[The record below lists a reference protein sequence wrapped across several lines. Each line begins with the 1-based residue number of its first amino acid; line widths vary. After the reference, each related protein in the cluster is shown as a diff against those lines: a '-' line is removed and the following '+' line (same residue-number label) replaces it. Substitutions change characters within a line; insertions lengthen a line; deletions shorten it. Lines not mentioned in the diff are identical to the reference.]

1 MKRQFWG
8 LVITAIGIMALLQAM
23 NVFNFGLAFWP
34 VVMTLIGLSI
44 LWSSFR
50 KVSFFGLAL
59 GLWLGGMGVADILV
73 NAGVNTAGI
82 TSGTIAANG
91 WPLLLVAIG
100 VSMFFGKRSIRFI
113 YSGDWG
119 KGDWGKGNWSHTKSA
134 AVGDVRIGN
143 TGEWTLDGDMTI
155 EHGIGDVK
163 VDLTTA
169 RITEGVHTV
178 RVKLGIGDLVVRVP
192 DDVNVEAHGQLGL
205 GDCDVLGVHRS
216 GIAPSCNQ
224 EILVPDSPV
233 TLKVIAHCGLGD
245 LDIVQRPAGTIRVIK
260 E

>member
-8 LVITAIGIMALLQAM
+8 LVFTALGIMALLQVM
-23 NVFNFGLAFWP
+23 QVYNFGLAFWP

-59 GLWLGGMGVADILV
+59 GLWIGGIGLADILV
-73 NAGVNTAGI
+73 NAGVDTGGI
-82 TSGTIAANG
+82 DGGTIASNG

-100 VSMFFGKRSIRFI
+100 VSIFFGKKSIRFI

-119 KGDWGKGNWSHTKSA
+119 KNVKSHKKSA

-143 TGEWTLDGDMTI
+143 AGEWTLDGDLNV

-169 RITEGVHTV
+169 RITEGEHHI
-178 RVKLGIGDLVVRVP
+178 RVKLGIGELVVRVP
-192 DDVNVEAHGQLGL
+192 DDVTVYAEGQVGL
-205 GDCDVLGVHRS
+205 GDCDVLGVHHS
-216 GIAPSCNQ
+216 GIAPQCSKDIQ
-224 EILVPDSPV
+224 VPDSA
-233 TLKVIAHCGLGD
+233 VILRVSAQCGLGD
-245 LDIVQRPAGTIRVIK
+245 LDIVQRPASTIRVIK